1 VIARISKHEMPAYDG
16 IIKAYIDDNPQG
28 LADVINQY
36 HDELNYDLN
45 IGIAKQVHNS
55 LLNRRFKKLSKVYIS
70 LSMDQIKDN
79 VSIANETEV
88 ITHLL
93 DLSNSNEVKIKIDDF
108 TKNVRFIASDVS
120 DNDNDDT
127 NESSSNEVDLS
138 STNLQQLQDG
148 LHTTMLLSDK
158 VRELRKNV
166 LASSKYIMKMSSS
179 KIVGTSSSSSV
190 NKGEPSANIS
200 GGGQSSSSFH

>member
-1 VIARISKHEMPAYDG
+1 MIARISKHEMPAYDG
-16 IIKAYIDDNPQG
+16 IIKAYIEDNPQG

-45 IGIAKQVHNS
+45 IGIAKQVHKA

-93 DLSNSNEVKIKIDDF
+93 DLSYSNEVKIKIDDF

-127 NESSSNEVDLS
+127 NEFSSNEVDLS
-138 STNLQQLQDG
+138 STTLQQLQNG

-179 KIVGTSSSSSV
+179 KIVGTSSSSV

>member
-1 VIARISKHEMPAYDG
+1 MPAYDG

-93 DLSNSNEVKIKIDDF
+93 DLSYSNEVKIKIDDF

-120 DNDNDDT
+120 DNDNNDT

-200 GGGQSSSSFH
+200 AGGQSSSSFH

>member
-1 VIARISKHEMPAYDG
+1 MIARISKHEMPAYDG

-93 DLSNSNEVKIKIDDF
+93 DLSYSNEVKIKIDDF

-120 DNDNDDT
+120 DNDNNDT

-200 GGGQSSSSFH
+200 AGGQSSSSFH

>member
-1 VIARISKHEMPAYDG
+1 MPAYDG
-16 IIKAYIDDNPQG
+16 IIKAYIEDNPQG
-28 LADVINQY
+28 VADVINQY

-93 DLSNSNEVKIKIDDF
+93 DLSYSNEVKIKIDDF